1 VDAVEVDLHVRLL
14 EVVVDFLP
22 ERDLG
27 RVQPALALV
36 DLDQLGEDGLD
47 FVQGSA
53 RDLREFRVFPV
64 LNLRVRKDSFLSQK
78 LDLNLKK
85 NRR

>member
-1 VDAVEVDLHVRLL
+1 MDLHVRLL

-36 DLDQLGEDGLD
+36 DLDQLGEDGFD

-53 RDLREFRVFPV
+53 RDLREFSILPV
-64 LNLRVRKDSFLSQK
+64 LDVI
-78 LDLNLKK
+78 
-85 NRR
+85 

>member
-1 VDAVEVDLHVRLL
+1 MDLHVRLL

-22 ERDLG
+22 ESDLG

-36 DLDQLGEDGLD
+36 DLDQLGEDSFD

-64 LNLRVRKDSFLSQK
+64 LNFRVRKESC
-78 LDLNLKK
+78 
-85 NRR
+85 